1 MAKKD
6 SSEETTKG
14 LVADKLKE
22 IDGYPMAQ
30 NTTVDG
36 ITWFKEDSYKGTSY
50 QRSRLCVQR
59 ERQIML

>member
-36 ITWFKEDSYKGTSY
+36 ITWFKEDIS
-50 QRSRLCVQR
+50 QHHHH
-59 ERQIML
+59 

>member
-36 ITWFKEDSYKGTSY
+36 ILF
-50 QRSRLCVQR
+50 LCLVR
-59 ERQIML
+59 EIVVLN